1 MKRNIKPYKV
11 ISWNFNH
18 DDIEYYDIM
27 PFLIDSYK
35 KIKKNKPKTFDEI
48 KEFIINESRYRFW
61 SRCEYEIAVGGIH
74 SKHPENFEKID
85 AYYQLEMNL
94 DHIVD
99 YINDYLEMNLDQL
112 KYF

>member
-11 ISWNFNH
+11 ISWDFNS
-18 DDIEYYDIM
+18 DNIDYYDIM

-61 SRCEYEIAVGGIH
+61 SRCEYEVIITGWPKQKKEV
-74 SKHPENFEKID
+74 KID
-85 AYYQLEMNL
+85 IFNQIMENIDVITTHFMS
-94 DHIVD
+94 H
-99 YINDYLEMNLDQL
+99 
-112 KYF
+112 F

>member
-11 ISWNFNH
+11 ISWDFNS
-18 DDIEYYDIM
+18 DNIEYYDIM

-61 SRCEYEIAVGGIH
+61 SRCECEVIITGWPKQKREV
-74 SKHPENFEKID
+74 KID
-85 AYYQLEMNL
+85 IFNQIMENIDVITTHFISHL
-94 DHIVD
+94 
-99 YINDYLEMNLDQL
+99 
-112 KYF
+112 

>member
-11 ISWNFNH
+11 ISWNINQ

-61 SRCEYEIAVGGIH
+61 SRCEYEVIITGWPKQKREV
-74 SKHPENFEKID
+74 KID
-85 AYYQLEMNL
+85 IFNQIMENIDVITTHFISHL
-94 DHIVD
+94 
-99 YINDYLEMNLDQL
+99 
-112 KYF
+112 

>member
-35 KIKKNKPKTFDEI
+35 KIKKNKPKTFEEI

-61 SRCEYEIAVGGIH
+61 SRCEYEVIITGWPKQKREV
-74 SKHPENFEKID
+74 KID
-85 AYYQLEMNL
+85 IFNQIMENIDVITTHFISHL
-94 DHIVD
+94 
-99 YINDYLEMNLDQL
+99 
-112 KYF
+112 

>member
-11 ISWNFNH
+11 ISWDFNS
-18 DDIEYYDIM
+18 DNIDYYDIM

-61 SRCEYEIAVGGIH
+61 SRCEYEVIITGWPKQKREV
-74 SKHPENFEKID
+74 KID
-85 AYYQLEMNL
+85 IFNQIMKNI
-94 DHIVD
+94 DVITTHF
-99 YINDYLEMNLDQL
+99 MSH
-112 KYF
+112 F

>member
-11 ISWNFNH
+11 ISWDFNH

-48 KEFIINESRYRFW
+48 KDFIINESRYRFW
-61 SRCEYEIAVGGIH
+61 SRCEYEVIITGWPKQKREV
-74 SKHPENFEKID
+74 KID
-85 AYYQLEMNL
+85 
-94 DHIVD
+94 IF
-99 YINDYLEMNLDQL
+99 DQIM
-112 KYF
+112 KNIDVITTHFMSHF

>member
-11 ISWNFNH
+11 ISWDFNS
-18 DDIEYYDIM
+18 DNIDYYDIM

-61 SRCEYEIAVGGIH
+61 SRCEYEVIITGWPKQKREV
-74 SKHPENFEKID
+74 KID
-85 AYYQLEMNL
+85 IFNQIMGNIDVITTHFISHL
-94 DHIVD
+94 
-99 YINDYLEMNLDQL
+99 
-112 KYF
+112 

>member
-27 PFLIDSYK
+27 PVLIDSNK
-35 KIKKNKPKTFDEI
+35 KIKKNKPKPFDEI

-61 SRCEYEIAVGGIH
+61 SRCEYEVIITGWPKQKREV
-74 SKHPENFEKID
+74 KID
-85 AYYQLEMNL
+85 IFNQIMENIDVITTHFISHL
-94 DHIVD
+94 
-99 YINDYLEMNLDQL
+99 
-112 KYF
+112 

>member
-35 KIKKNKPKTFDEI
+35 KIKKNIPIIFDEI
-48 KEFIINESRYRFW
+48 KQFIINESRFRFW
-61 SRCEYEIAVGGIH
+61 SRCEYEVIITGWPKQKREV
-74 SKHPENFEKID
+74 KID
-85 AYYQLEMNL
+85 IFKQIMENIDVITTHFISHL
-94 DHIVD
+94 
-99 YINDYLEMNLDQL
+99 
-112 KYF
+112 

>member
-11 ISWNFNH
+11 ISWDFNH

-35 KIKKNKPKTFDEI
+35 KIKKNKPKAFDEI

-61 SRCEYEIAVGGIH
+61 SRCEYEVIITGWPKQKREV
-74 SKHPENFEKID
+74 KID
-85 AYYQLEMNL
+85 
-94 DHIVD
+94 IF
-99 YINDYLEMNLDQL
+99 DQIM
-112 KYF
+112 KNIDVITTHFMSHF

>member
-11 ISWNFNH
+11 ISWDFNS
-18 DDIEYYDIM
+18 DNIDYYDIM

-61 SRCEYEIAVGGIH
+61 SRCEYEVIITGWPKQKREV
-74 SKHPENFEKID
+74 KID
-85 AYYQLEMNL
+85 
-94 DHIVD
+94 IF
-99 YINDYLEMNLDQL
+99 DQIM
-112 KYF
+112 KNIDVITTHFMSHF

>member
-11 ISWNFNH
+11 ISWDFNS
-18 DDIEYYDIM
+18 DNIDYYDIM

-61 SRCEYEIAVGGIH
+61 SRCEYEVIITGWPKQKREV
-74 SKHPENFEKID
+74 KID
-85 AYYQLEMNL
+85 
-94 DHIVD
+94 IF
-99 YINDYLEMNLDQL
+99 DQIM
-112 KYF
+112 KNIDVITTHFMSYF

>member
-11 ISWNFNH
+11 ISWDFNS
-18 DDIEYYDIM
+18 DNIEYYDIM

-61 SRCEYEIAVGGIH
+61 SRCEYEVIITGWPKQKREV
-74 SKHPENFEKID
+74 KID
-85 AYYQLEMNL
+85 
-94 DHIVD
+94 IF
-99 YINDYLEMNLDQL
+99 DQIM
-112 KYF
+112 KNIDVITTHFMSHF

>member
-11 ISWNFNH
+11 ISWDFNS
-18 DDIEYYDIM
+18 DNIEYYDIM

-61 SRCEYEIAVGGIH
+61 SRCEYEVIITGWPKQKREV
-74 SKHPENFEKID
+74 KID
-85 AYYQLEMNL
+85 IFNQIMKNI
-94 DHIVD
+94 DVITTHF
-99 YINDYLEMNLDQL
+99 MSH
-112 KYF
+112 F

>member
-11 ISWNFNH
+11 ISWDFNH

-61 SRCEYEIAVGGIH
+61 SRCEYEVIITGWPKQNREV
-74 SKHPENFEKID
+74 KID
-85 AYYQLEMNL
+85 IFDQIMNNI
-94 DHIVD
+94 DVITTHF
-99 YINDYLEMNLDQL
+99 MSH
-112 KYF
+112 F

>member
-11 ISWNFNH
+11 ISWDFNS
-18 DDIEYYDIM
+18 DNIDYYDIM

-61 SRCEYEIAVGGIH
+61 SRCEYEVIITGWPKQKREV
-74 SKHPENFEKID
+74 KID
-85 AYYQLEMNL
+85 IFNQIMENI
-94 DHIVD
+94 DVITTHFIS
-99 YINDYLEMNLDQL
+99 YL
-112 KYF
+112 

>member
-61 SRCEYEIAVGGIH
+61 SRCEYEVIITGWPKQKREV
-74 SKHPENFEKID
+74 KID
-85 AYYQLEMNL
+85 IFNQIMENIDVITTHFMP
-94 DHIVD
+94 H
-99 YINDYLEMNLDQL
+99 
-112 KYF
+112 F

>member
-35 KIKKNKPKTFDEI
+35 KILLSHNEKQKKQ
-48 KEFIINESRYRFW
+48 
-61 SRCEYEIAVGGIH
+61 A
-74 SKHPENFEKID
+74 EN
-85 AYYQLEMNL
+85 M
-94 DHIVD
+94 
-99 YINDYLEMNLDQL
+99 
-112 KYF
+112 

>member
-11 ISWNFNH
+11 ISWDFNS
-18 DDIEYYDIM
+18 DNIEYYDIM

-61 SRCEYEIAVGGIH
+61 SRCEYEVIITGWPKQKREV
-74 SKHPENFEKID
+74 KID
-85 AYYQLEMNL
+85 IFNQIMENIDVITAHFISHL
-94 DHIVD
+94 
-99 YINDYLEMNLDQL
+99 
-112 KYF
+112 

>member
-11 ISWNFNH
+11 ISWDFNH

-61 SRCEYEIAVGGIH
+61 SRCEYEVIITGWPKQKREV
-74 SKHPENFEKID
+74 KID
-85 AYYQLEMNL
+85 IFNQIMENIDIITTHFISHL
-94 DHIVD
+94 
-99 YINDYLEMNLDQL
+99 
-112 KYF
+112 

>member
-11 ISWNFNH
+11 ISWDFNH

-61 SRCEYEIAVGGIH
+61 SRCEYEVILTGWPKQKREV
-74 SKHPENFEKID
+74 KID
-85 AYYQLEMNL
+85 IFNQIMENIDVITTHFISHL
-94 DHIVD
+94 
-99 YINDYLEMNLDQL
+99 
-112 KYF
+112 

>member
-35 KIKKNKPKTFDEI
+35 KIKKNKPKTFYEI

-61 SRCEYEIAVGGIH
+61 SRCEYEVIITGWPKQKREV
-74 SKHPENFEKID
+74 KID
-85 AYYQLEMNL
+85 IFNQIMENIDVITTHFISHL
-94 DHIVD
+94 
-99 YINDYLEMNLDQL
+99 
-112 KYF
+112 

>member
-11 ISWNFNH
+11 ISWDFNH

-35 KIKKNKPKTFDEI
+35 RIKKNKPKTFDEI

-61 SRCEYEIAVGGIH
+61 SRCEYEVIITGWPKQKREV
-74 SKHPENFEKID
+74 KID
-85 AYYQLEMNL
+85 IFNQIMENIDIITTHFISHL
-94 DHIVD
+94 
-99 YINDYLEMNLDQL
+99 
-112 KYF
+112 

>member
-11 ISWNFNH
+11 ISWDFNS
-18 DDIEYYDIM
+18 DNIKYYDIM

-61 SRCEYEIAVGGIH
+61 SRCEYEVIITGWPKQKREV
-74 SKHPENFEKID
+74 KID
-85 AYYQLEMNL
+85 IFNQIMKNI
-94 DHIVD
+94 DVITTHF
-99 YINDYLEMNLDQL
+99 MSH
-112 KYF
+112 F